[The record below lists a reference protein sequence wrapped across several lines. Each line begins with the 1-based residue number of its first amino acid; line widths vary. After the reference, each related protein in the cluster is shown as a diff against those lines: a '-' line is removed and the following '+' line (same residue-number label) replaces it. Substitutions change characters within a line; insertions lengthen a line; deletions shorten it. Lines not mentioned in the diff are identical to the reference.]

1 MNYKNDDNNYDAFV
15 TKTIVALI
23 FVSRDWGFG
32 RQIRRLKTL
41 DFRGG
46 GGGGG
51 GPEIKDCNNYEWVP
65 DIWQFC
71 ERCVFWLAARNE
83 IDDKSFRD
91 FNIGFSRNLCR
102 DNRIENPPGDPQE
115 RHYQDQK

>member
-23 FVSRDWGFG
+23 FVSRDWGNSKIENARFQ
-32 RQIRRLKTL
+32 RW
-41 DFRGG
+41 GG

-51 GPEIKDCNNYEWVP
+51 TEIKDCNNYEWVP

-91 FNIGFSRNLCR
+91 FNVGFSRNLCR
-102 DNRIENPPGDPQE
+102 DNRIEKPPGDPQE